1 MDDLFTE
8 NQKGRIA
15 VHLATDSLVIILFAD
30 WYKGGLNYKVLVPMK
45 DEKDKTIFCN
55 ATYSEYEL
63 ELLDKWVG

>member
-1 MDDLFTE
+1 M
-8 NQKGRIA
+8 KPG
-15 VHLATDSLVIILFAD
+15 DSLVIILFAD

>member
-1 MDDLFTE
+1 MDDLFTD

-30 WYKGGLNYKVLVPMK
+30 WYKGGLHYKVLVPIK
-45 DEKDKTIFCN
+45 NEKDKPIFCN
-55 ATYSEYEL
+55 ATYSENEL

>member
-1 MDDLFTE
+1 MEDLFTD

-30 WYKGGLNYKVLVPMK
+30 WYKGCLNYKVLVPMK

-55 ATYSEYEL
+55 ATYSGKEL
-63 ELLDKWVG
+63 ELTDSWVV